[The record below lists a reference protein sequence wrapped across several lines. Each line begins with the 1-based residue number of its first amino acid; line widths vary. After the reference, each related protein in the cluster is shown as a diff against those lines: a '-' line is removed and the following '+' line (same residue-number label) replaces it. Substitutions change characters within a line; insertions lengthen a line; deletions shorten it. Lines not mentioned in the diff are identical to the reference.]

1 MHHIW
6 LFSRSIDLCVLGMP
20 VWITWAICFA
30 MPEHV
35 IKNDLPLWVWAV
47 FIVGIDVSHV
57 WSTLFRTYLDR
68 EEFAHHRTVLL
79 RTPRQ
84 SIIRAAQGREGRG
97 VVRRRGASFFCNRN
111 QSVAGAGCVVQPT
124 APPGWGGAFPPP
136 RPPYQKDAIF
146 SGEGVI
152 RFYDCDLFSNSA
164 FPHANGDRAM

>member
-1 MHHIW
+1 MEVRASALKLLAHVC
-6 LFSRSIDLCVLGMP
+6 LRSD
-20 VWITWAICFA
+20 T
-30 MPEHV
+30 EHV
-35 IKNDLPLWVWAV
+35 LADTVIFDSIYLEGAGRYNSSNKALFVNRGFMILEKMLGVPSPSIGSRW
-47 FIVGIDVSHV
+47 IDN
-57 WSTLFRTYLDR
+57 WSYLTARDSR
-68 EEFAHHRTVLL
+68 FGGEGGGMTV
-79 RTPRQ
+79 
-84 SIIRAAQGREGRG
+84 
-97 VVRRRGASFFCNRN
+97 VVNYASFFCNRN